1 MAIKSA
7 WAYRNGQQQLKEAIE
22 SGKDPKTGWIQKNGV
37 LLYAERY
44 EPTGKLMV
52 KTYSSKKQADAVAER
67 VGGERSFKWPYA
79 IIK

>member
-1 MAIKSA
+1 MAIKST
-7 WAYRNGQQQLKEAIE
+7 WAYRNGQRQLKEAIQY
-22 SGKDPKTGWIQKNGV
+22 SKDEKTGWIQKNGV

-52 KTYSSKKQADAVAER
+52 KTYSNKKQADSVAER
-67 VGGERSFKWPYA
+67 VGGCRSFKWPYT